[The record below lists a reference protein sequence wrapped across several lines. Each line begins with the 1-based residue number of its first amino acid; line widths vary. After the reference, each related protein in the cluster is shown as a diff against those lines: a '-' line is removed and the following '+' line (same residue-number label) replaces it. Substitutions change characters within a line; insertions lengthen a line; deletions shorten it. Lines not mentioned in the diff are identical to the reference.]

1 MDIYTKMAYLRGM
14 LDGMEFEDKKEK
26 KLFAAMIDILDELVE
41 AVDDLYEEQDEL
53 QEYVES
59 IDADLEDAEELLD
72 IIDGDLELVED
83 ILGIEELD
91 DEGCDMD
98 CDLDCECDCES
109 GCACGCDDAEDIIE
123 VECPECGEIVCFY
136 DEMMDDEG
144 EYDTVEILCPKC
156 DAVVY
161 TFESEL
167 IEDIDDEDIAF

>member
-1 MDIYTKMAYLRGM
+1 MDIYTKMAYLKGM
-14 LDGMEFEDKKEK
+14 LEGMDFEDKKEK

-59 IDADLEDAEELLD
+59 IDAELEDAEELLD
-72 IIDGDLELVED
+72 IIDEDLELVED
-83 ILGIEELD
+83 ILGIETLE
-91 DEGCDMD
+91 DECCDMD
-98 CDLDCECDCES
+98 CDCEE
-109 GCACGCDDAEDIIE
+109 GCACGCDDCEDEIIE
-123 VECPECGEIVCFY
+123 VECPECGETVCFY